1 MSWLADNLGTIIVA
15 LVLAGVMAAVIVGL
29 VKNRKKGKTSCGC
42 NCAHC
47 AMSETCH
54 SHRK

>member
-15 LVLAGVMAAVIVGL
+15 LVLAAVMVAVIVGL
-29 VKNRKKGKTSCGC
+29 VKNRKKGKTPCGC